1 MTARSGVYQLF
12 FDLDGTLTDPAPGIT
27 ACILHAVRALGR
39 AAPPAVEM
47 RRFIGPPLR
56 EVFAEILAT
65 QDVARI
71 EEAVALYRERFS
83 TLGLYENSVYPA
95 VPRVLAELRSAGFQL
110 RVVTSKAHVY
120 ADRIIDHFGLREFFP
135 RVYGAELSGERSTK
149 TELIGYALASERTEP
164 RSCCMIGDRLHD
176 IEGAKAHGI
185 RALGVTWG
193 YGSRE
198 ELETAGADLVIDA
211 LEELPGAVRRLAG
224 RSGLGSGR

>member
-1 MTARSGVYQLF
+1 VTPERGVDHLL
-12 FDLDGTLTDPAPGIT
+12 FDLDGTLTDPSPGIT
-27 ACILHAVRALGR
+27 ACLLHAVRALGH
-39 AAPPAVEM
+39 AAPPALEM

-56 EVFAEILAT
+56 KVFAEILGT
-65 QDVARI
+65 EDVGRV
-71 EEAVALYRERFS
+71 EEAVTIYRERFS
-83 TLGLYENSVYPA
+83 TLGLYENAVYPGLTG
-95 VPRVLAELRSAGFQL
+95 VLAELRGDGFEL

-149 TELIGYALASERTEP
+149 AELIAHVLASEAVQP

-176 IEGAKAHGI
+176 VEGAQAHGM

-193 YGSRE
+193 YGSRA

-211 LEELPGAVRRLAG
+211 LEELPGAVRRIA
-224 RSGLGSGR
+224 R